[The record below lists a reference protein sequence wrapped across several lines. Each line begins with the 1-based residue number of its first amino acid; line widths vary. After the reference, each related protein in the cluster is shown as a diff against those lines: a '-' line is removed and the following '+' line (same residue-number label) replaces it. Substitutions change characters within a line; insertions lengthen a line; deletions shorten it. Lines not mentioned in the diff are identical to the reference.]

1 MAKVY
6 YYKYIRPSELAAHK
20 KDGWVYVGK
29 MRGKN
34 SRYEGANHDSIIV
47 RKRG

>member
-1 MAKVY
+1 MNP
-6 YYKYIRPSELAAHK
+6 I
-20 KDGWVYVGK
+20 GK

-47 RKRG
+47 RKAGAV